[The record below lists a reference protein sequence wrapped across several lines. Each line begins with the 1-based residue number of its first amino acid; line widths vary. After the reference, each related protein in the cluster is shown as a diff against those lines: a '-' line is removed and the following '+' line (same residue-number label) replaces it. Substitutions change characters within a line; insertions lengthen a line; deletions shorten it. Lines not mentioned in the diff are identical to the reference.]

1 MQKKVIS
8 TIKKGLSPLILTASL
23 ILTRCAVQAPLPN
36 ANSEKDDYARMG
48 RLILPAELFDSKENL
63 IILGNSNP
71 ITVRLNPFLQHPSV
85 LLKITDLKGRAF
97 YDRPLF
103 GKLYMFAKE
112 PEDVLSY
119 INMTVEGLPNDVMVL
134 PLNMEFKILIEHQQK
149 VIFEKNFKIEE

>member
-1 MQKKVIS
+1 
-8 TIKKGLSPLILTASL
+8 
-23 ILTRCAVQAPLPN
+23 
-36 ANSEKDDYARMG
+36 MG

-63 IILGNSNP
+63 VILGNSNP
-71 ITVRLNPFLQHPSV
+71 ITIRLNPFLQHPSV

-103 GKLYMFAKE
+103 GNLYMFAKE

-134 PLNMEFKILIEHQQK
+134 PLRVEFKILIEVQNK
-149 VIFEKNFKIEE
+149 IIFERNFKIEE